1 MFRMYHNGRA
11 LWGSRASGRRE
22 RSASLLTAGRLPH
35 ICSRAEGSRV
45 PQVHVKPGAKSRF
58 AVFRAGL
65 ADRLARSSRV
75 FLLTLIVLLGIEI
88 LVDWNQ
94 TLVEINVLR
103 DQIRLKGVSYAGLL
117 ARAAVEPMV
126 AGDQRALVR
135 LASGILDDED
145 AIYIRITDPR
155 GRLIFDQIDAEFAK
169 QEAAQGRAP
178 FPQRY
183 AHFLSRDALGVS
195 QDFEGF
201 RLRLINSRYRDLPQ
215 IWSDFIN
222 QLAARFSP
230 PPSPPAS
237 RARILYQDRLR
248 DAQRRRDDSTTWA
261 ITPVEYEGEAAGA
274 ILVAFDM
281 ARTNRA
287 VRNKYIKGLAIVL
300 FFVALIVFQN
310 VVGRRDKLRL
320 LDLEQRYARAK
331 SALRAALPVQPLQAL
346 SGTDLQ
352 VLCAL
357 DQARGH
363 VDGLVWDIADDGQAL
378 WLLAVDPDGD
388 GIDAA
393 AIGLHVLATFR
404 KRRQAGM
411 PLDLEREIRA
421 LGAATREIPLTR
433 PIGVL
438 LVRVEHSGAFFGL
451 HSEFVRLC
459 LADLQAGVRSSAT
472 KAVQGELAFTDEQSS
487 SERDATESRDE
498 ASLPYSPVGVV
509 GPLFRVEGTLAQG
522 ETLICA
528 AVGRGER
535 QARIDV
541 DAIAR
546 YMIRSRGAAGL
557 RIEDV
562 ATWARGKH
570 VGLAEND
577 LLILTVQR
585 SAATA

>member
-1 MFRMYHNGRA
+1 M
-11 LWGSRASGRRE
+11 S
-22 RSASLLTAGRLPH
+22 TAKEKTK
-35 ICSRAEGSRV
+35 A
-45 PQVHVKPGAKSRF
+45 PGRF

-88 LVDWNQ
+88 VVDWNQ

-117 ARAAVEPMV
+117 ARAAVEPMM
-126 AGDQRALVR
+126 AGDRQALSR

-155 GRLIFDQIDAEFAK
+155 GRLIFEQLDPDFAA
-169 QEAAQGRAP
+169 QEAAQRRPP

-183 AHFLSRDALGVS
+183 AHFLARDALGVS
-195 QDFEGF
+195 QDFAGF
-201 RLRLINSRYRDLPQ
+201 RTRLLNSRYRDVPQ
-215 IWSDFIN
+215 IWSDFLSK
-222 QLAARFSP
+222 LAARFAAPAAVSP
-230 PPSPPAS
+230 S

-261 ITPVEYEGEAAGA
+261 ITPAEYEGDTVGA

-281 ARTNRA
+281 SRTNRA
-287 VRNKYIKGLAIVL
+287 VRNKYLKGLAIVL
-300 FFVALIVFQN
+300 FFVGLIVFQN
-310 VVGRRDKLRL
+310 IVGRRDKLRL

-331 SALRAALPVQPLQAL
+331 QALRAALPPGLPESPPA
-346 SGTDLQ
+346 GADLRIGA
-352 VLCAL
+352 AL

-363 VDGLVWDIADDGQAL
+363 VDGLVWDVARDENGL
-378 WLLAVDPDGD
+378 WLFAADPDGD

-404 KRRQAGM
+404 KRRQAG
-411 PLDLEREIRA
+411 PVADIEEELRV

-438 LVRVEHSGAFFGL
+438 LLRIERDGAFHGL
-451 HSEFVRLC
+451 HSDFARLC
-459 LADLQAGVRSSAT
+459 LIDLQSPARGSQPSAI
-472 KAVQGELAFTDEQSS
+472 AGELAFSDQPAGG
-487 SERDATESRDE
+487 ERDATGSRDE
-498 ASLPYSPVGVV
+498 AGVGYSPLGLV
-509 GPLFRVEGTLAQG
+509 GPLFRVAGVLPPGQ
-522 ETLICA
+522 TLICA
-528 AVGRGER
+528 AAGHGPRGT
-535 QARIDV
+535 RIDV

-546 YMIRSRGAAGL
+546 YLIRGRGAASL
-557 RIEDV
+557 NIDDV

-570 VGLAEND
+570 AGLAEND

-585 SAATA
+585 PAKAA